1 MRLNWKYFVARS
13 ANALIV
19 LFIVVMIIS
28 IFLGVTYKREQMV
41 TSRVYVNEELEDN
54 YSKVANMSFEE
65 RQEWTDKKQEEF
77 RVGNYSREEYPF
89 RRSKDVFSKS
99 LLEES
104 FKQATKVMQLD
115 FGRTRQISIRTG
127 EGNEKNT
134 VLAVILR
141 FLPRTILIYG
151 TAVAIYIP
159 MSIYIGAKSAMHKG
173 KKRGGLIKI
182 ANMIGSSVPIWW
194 GAFIGLIIFAFYLG
208 WVRFSPMPFPST
220 EGLPYYMGILK
231 RMIFPVAVI
240 VLIKLNPSAWTTR
253 NLVDSELEEDYVEAG
268 RAKGLPEKVIVNKH
282 ALRSSGPPIISKS
295 VQLIIGA
302 IPELIVFEALI
313 GWPGVGF
320 LFYKALNVGG
330 SESIKLDVNLLVG
343 LAFFVSLLTVT
354 LHWLADIMY
363 GVADPRVKIDD
374 SE

>member
-19 LFIVVMIIS
+19 LFIVVLIIS
-28 IFLGVTYKREQMV
+28 IFLGITYKREQMV
-41 TSRVYVNEELEDN
+41 SSRKYVNEELEED
-54 YSKVANMSFEE
+54 YDEVANMSLEE
-65 RQEWTDKKQEEF
+65 RQEWTDKKEEEF
-77 RVGNYSREEYPF
+77 RVNNYSHQNYSY
-89 RRSKDVFSKS
+89 RRSKEKFSKS

-104 FKQATKVMQLD
+104 FKQAANVMQLE
-115 FGRTRQISIRTG
+115 FGRTRQVSIRTD
-127 EGNEKNT
+127 EGNEKDT

-151 TAVAIYIP
+151 TAVAIYTP
-159 MSIYIGAKSAMHKG
+159 LSIYIGARSAMHEG
-173 KKRGGLIKI
+173 RKRGNLIKI
-182 ANMIGSSVPIWW
+182 ANIIGSSVPIWW
-194 GAFIGLIIFAFYLG
+194 GVFLGLIIFAFYLG

-220 EGLPYYMGILK
+220 EGLPYYLGILE

-253 NLVDSELEEDYVEAG
+253 NLVVSELEEDYIDAG
-268 RAKGLPEKVIVNKH
+268 RAKGLPEGVIVHKH
-282 ALRSSGPPIISKS
+282 ALRSSAPPIISKS

-302 IPELIVFEALI
+302 VPELIVFESLI
-313 GWPGVGF
+313 GWPGIGF

-330 SESIKLDVNLLVG
+330 SESINLDVNLLVG
-343 LAFFVSLLTVT
+343 LAFFVSVLTVT

-374 SE
+374 S